1 MLRGNKIA
9 YWVLN
14 PLRLLGHHV
23 TFRPSATAPRR
34 NVVNSRFLARTGK
47 MFVVLFFI
55 CSGILVLSNTASAT
69 VGATVTFVQ
78 NAGSDPSLTASQTS
92 QGSSGMDLTLV
103 ANLTPAFSNPGFN
116 FNYWSTQPGGGGTQ
130 YADGAYY
137 SFSSDLTLYAQWIG
151 PNHTVTFYE
160 NANPNDSKISDEV
173 RNSPSALTP
182 IQTLGFT
189 NPNYSFGEWAT
200 SPNGGGQTYLDGA
213 IYGFQSAASLYA
225 QWIPDSES
233 VSFSA
238 NTGVGSV
245 PTLTESFGSV
255 VTLPT
260 GTTLAKPNYL
270 LVGWNTAADGSG
282 TEFALGS
289 QITVPTSETL
299 YAQWSADSETLLF
312 SANGGTGVVSPL
324 DFVYGK
330 SVTLPMGQPLL
341 KAGNILSGWN
351 TAADGS
357 GTEFGLGTSGIFTT
371 SETLYAQ
378 WSADS
383 ETVTFSSNGGSG
395 SIAPISTTY
404 GNTVPLPQGESL
416 SRAGY
421 TLVGWNTEPSGSGT
435 EYGLG
440 ATVPVTNAQILYATW
455 SRDYFEVTMKVP
467 GSELKSVN
475 ISVASGSTIRLRPA
489 PGQSRPGYSFAGWFT
504 EAHGGHL
511 VGQGGASFTPTK
523 STAIYARWTQNHKV
537 VLAFSVNGGAGN
549 IASQRVSMG
558 MSVDIPGGK
567 SFHRSGFTFLGWAT
581 NPRDKSPTERA
592 GVELIVKHAE
602 TLYAV
607 WRRATPVATAQVLLG
622 NIGTF
627 APNSSVISTPMLH
640 SIAVLALNIDR
651 NHRTSISLY
660 GYATSRDA
668 ATDSAQLSLRRAI
681 AVKEQLARDLSV
693 LHDTGVVLTA
703 KGEGRLSNSVLASFR
718 NVEAFA
724 N

>member
-1 MLRGNKIA
+1 M
-9 YWVLN
+9 
-14 PLRLLGHHV
+14 
-23 TFRPSATAPRR
+23 
-34 NVVNSRFLARTGK
+34 NSRFLARMGK
-47 MFVVLFFI
+47 LFVLFAFV
-55 CSGILVLSNTASAT
+55 CSGIIGCTTAAFAT
-69 VGATVTFVQ
+69 LPPPEMTVTFHENVPGANLQ
-78 NAGSDPSLTASQTS
+78 IQQTS
-92 QGSSGMDLTLV
+92 NVATTLQGFSSMG
-103 ANLTPAFSNPGFN
+103 FSYP
-116 FNYWSTQPGGGGTQ
+116 NYFFSGWNTQADGGGTT
-130 YADGAYY
+130 YADQANY
-137 SFSSDLTLYAQWIG
+137 SFTGDIDLYAQWVQVTHSVVFYSNLTNSDNTSFVQATNSPTPLTSESSFAIVNPNHTFVNWNTERDGSGISYTDGTTYSFVADLSLYAQWIG
-151 PNHTVTFYE
+151 TTE
-160 NANPNDSKISDEV
+160 
-173 RNSPSALTP
+173 
-182 IQTLGFT
+182 TLLF
-189 NPNYSFGEWAT
+189 
-200 SPNGGGQTYLDGA
+200 SPNAGTG
-213 IYGFQSAASLYA
+213 
-225 QWIPDSES
+225 S
-233 VSFSA
+233 VSPLLSA
-238 NTGVGSV
+238 
-245 PTLTESFGSV
+245 FGSLAV
-255 VTLPT
+255 LPT
-260 GTTLAKPNYL
+260 GGSMLRGGYT

-330 SVTLPMGQPLL
+330 SVTLPMGQPLV

-549 IASQRVSMG
+549 VPSQRVSMG
-558 MSVDIPGGK
+558 MSVNIPGGK

-581 NPRDKSPTERA
+581 SPRDKSPTERV

-668 ATDSAQLSLRRAI
+668 ATDSTQLSLRRAI